1 MKKRLILCLVLSC
14 LAALFLT
21 GCKEKEVKL
30 PFEANQSQMVQYTEG
45 IVQNY
50 NDVPADEAK
59 YYLNDGTAIEKSAV
73 SGFKLAQ
80 TTDKVGEFLGYFDT
94 SGNNL
99 IFRDGGHDNILCS
112 IVAKYENRDVQVTVS
127 FVENREYPL
136 QLKDTKAKLVS
147 EAAQNGFDETNL
159 LSYIQQ
165 AYGAYQVDTS
175 SVDAF
180 LGEVL
185 AAQGVY
191 SFEADECEVSPI
203 YSRQELLKKAAGNTG
218 IGMGSVFVVL
228 IFISFIISLLKFVP
242 MLFGQ
247 GETKKASAAKK
258 ASTKAEAP
266 AKKAAT
272 ASTLSANLADD
283 AELVAVIT
291 AAIYAAEADKGTYTT
306 DSKDKLVVRSIRRV
320 R

>member
-30 PFEANQSQMVQYTEG
+30 PFEANQSRWCSTQKELF
-45 IVQNY
+45 NY

-147 EAAQNGFDETNL
+147 R
-159 LSYIQQ
+159 
-165 AYGAYQVDTS
+165 
-175 SVDAF
+175 
-180 LGEVL
+180 
-185 AAQGVY
+185 
-191 SFEADECEVSPI
+191 
-203 YSRQELLKKAAGNTG
+203 SR
-218 IGMGSVFVVL
+218 
-228 IFISFIISLLKFVP
+228 
-242 MLFGQ
+242 
-247 GETKKASAAKK
+247 
-258 ASTKAEAP
+258 
-266 AKKAAT
+266 
-272 ASTLSANLADD
+272 
-283 AELVAVIT
+283 
-291 AAIYAAEADKGTYTT
+291 
-306 DSKDKLVVRSIRRV
+306 SKWI
-320 R
+320 